1 MDDSFLL
8 LHWLLLFSFFHFKY
22 SSNFCHFKNQRFYLK
37 YISPSMQPIS
47 FIHMSTPFHS
57 LLGVLKH
64 VMSDKRPI
72 IHEPLFIFSLM
83 IKLMFEINCCS
94 VWSLL
99 RKHKVLQI
107 FLLLDFV
114 IAAAAKNLKHQSKQI
129 SRWFWLC
136 SPGRSWF
143 GGMDGVKSGALP
155 RFFISVHIFIKDSVL
170 TLHSHV
176 LTHLTDMKSVFKKT

>member
-22 SSNFCHFKNQRFYLK
+22 SSNFCHFKNQKFYLK

-155 RFFISVHIFIKDSVL
+155 RFFISVHIFIKDSYWCF
-170 TLHSHV
+170 
-176 LTHLTDMKSVFKKT
+176 DFA